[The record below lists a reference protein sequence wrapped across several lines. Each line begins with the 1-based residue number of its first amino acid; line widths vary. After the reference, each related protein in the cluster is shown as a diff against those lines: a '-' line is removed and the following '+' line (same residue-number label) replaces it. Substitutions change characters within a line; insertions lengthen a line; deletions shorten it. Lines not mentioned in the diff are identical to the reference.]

1 MKPLTLALTGLE
13 QEDITDFRRVFGKLR
28 SQLEAD
34 WRLVDGPDADLTV
47 IDIDSIYGHMDWLKL
62 TGSGMRT
69 AVYTSAQYA
78 KESDLVLFKPIKADN
93 LAEILN
99 AAAAERDA
107 AGSEADAGTAAA
119 AHADT
124 APAAA
129 ASGAPPAPVD
139 PEPEAKPAPQEN
151 GSAPASPRVATAGPR
166 EVPAVNRAR
175 AEEHSEEAEDL
186 TPPPIESARPET
198 VRAWLLAGPPERSV
212 RLPATDEAWIVDADR
227 EAYYGPA
234 KLKALGDA
242 LDKPIESLKDVNVS
256 ELEKARKGTAQPLSR
271 LRWYA
276 GLTSSPGKLNPALA
290 AAGSYKLT
298 RWPQIEREFPR
309 HFRIATA
316 MMKQAGSVAELAA
329 ASGAPEADVADFIN
343 ASHAIGIV
351 ESPGVAYDTMAPAAQ
366 TGGVMSRLRSSLG
379 R

>member
-78 KESDLVLFKPIKADN
+78 KESDLVLFKPLKAEN

-99 AAAAERDA
+99 AAATERAGGELESA
-107 AGSEADAGTAAA
+107 ASAAA
-119 AHADT
+119 AADADVT
-124 APAAA
+124 PVAVASNSSPRADRHELATGPARQEKDSTAAPAPAPAA
-129 ASGAPPAPVD
+129 
-139 PEPEAKPAPQEN
+139 
-151 GSAPASPRVATAGPR
+151 TPR
-166 EVPAVNRAR
+166 EVPAVKQAK
-175 AEEHSEEAEDL
+175 SESHAEDTQDL
-186 TPPPIESARPET
+186 PPPSTESTRPET
-198 VRAWLLAGPPERSV
+198 VRAWLLSGPLDRSV
-212 RLPATDEAWIVDADR
+212 RLSVADDTWVVDADR
-227 EAYYGPA
+227 ETYYGPA
-234 KLKALGDA
+234 KLKLLGDA
-242 LDKPIESLKDVNVS
+242 LDQPIESLKDVDVT
-256 ELEKARKGTAQPLSR
+256 ELEKARKGSAQPLSR

-276 GLTSSPGKLNPALA
+276 GLTSSPGNLNPALR
-290 AAGSYKLT
+290 AGESYKLA

-351 ESPGVAYDTMAPAAQ
+351 ESPGVAYDAPHSAQ
-366 TGGVMSRLRSSLG
+366 LGGVMSRLRSSLG